1 MFKHNKQNFIFLEY
15 MRGGDMVKIM
25 EKFNLY
31 YRDSFVKYT
40 IWRVAMGLKAMH
52 DLDIIHRDIKLDNI
66 LCDS

>member
-1 MFKHNKQNFIFLEY
+1 
-15 MRGGDMVKIM
+15 MRGGDMVEIM
-25 EKFNLY
+25 EKFSSY
-31 YRDSFVKYT
+31 YRESFVKYT